1 MKDDNYTEFK
11 IHDKMYGR
19 ISRFGLEIYDWGL
32 FIFFTMAS
40 ILLLKRVVILAILI
54 DVSFLIF
61 LRKYKKGKPDF
72 YTTSL
77 LSFLFTNKIL
87 FVAEADK
94 NHINHNP

>member
-11 IHDKMYGR
+11 IHDRIYGR
-19 ISRFGLEIYDWGL
+19 ITRFGLEIYDWGL

-40 ILLLKRVVILAILI
+40 ILLLKKIVILAILI

-77 LSFLFTNKIL
+77 LSFLFVNKIL
-87 FVAEADK
+87 FVAEADE
-94 NHINHNP
+94 NHINPNP

>member
-11 IHDKMYGR
+11 IHDKIYGR
-19 ISRFGLEIYDWGL
+19 ITRFGLEIYDWGL

-40 ILLLKRVVILAILI
+40 ILILKKVVILAILI
-54 DVSFLIF
+54 DISFLIF

-77 LSFLFTNKIL
+77 LSFLFANKIL

-94 NHINHNP
+94 NHINPNP